1 MNAIIEPNDNFSFE
15 KLTMTSPVVVAGG
28 NHFIKY
34 LLNDRPLY
42 IQPPNCKLKQGIIK
56 AGKRSY
62 CDLMF
67 TNENENFIRWME
79 NLEIHSRKLIFNNR
93 AKWFETELEEHDIE
107 NSFASPLKIF
117 KSGKFY
123 IARVN
128 VPSTLGKTTLKIY
141 DEDENP
147 VDSETLKENENVAT
161 ILEIQGI
168 RCSPRMF
175 QIDLEMKQ
183 LLILKPVDLF
193 EKCILLKPT
202 KPLEEPKYVPV
213 PVAPPIVQQ
222 DKLPEAPVIE
232 ETLTEDTLTEGTLTE
247 DTLTEGTLTEG
258 TLTEGTLTEDTLTE
272 DTLTEG
278 TITEKMPLPEAQ
290 PKPELET
297 KSSDD
302 LEEIELEI
310 DSIDSDEK
318 LFLKKRN
325 DVYYKMYKE
334 ALKKA
339 RVAKE
344 LALTSYLE
352 AKHIK
357 NTYMLTDL
365 SDDSDLDEDLDME
378 D

>member
-1 MNAIIEPNDNFSFE
+1 MNTIIEPNDKFSFAD
-15 KLTMTSPVVVAGG
+15 LVMTSPVVIAGG

-107 NSFASPLKIF
+107 NSFASSLKIF

-128 VPSTLGKTTLKIY
+128 VPTTLGKIMLKIY
-141 DEDENP
+141 DEDENLI
-147 VDSETLKENENVAT
+147 DGDTLKENENVAT

-193 EKCILLKPT
+193 EKCILLKPS
-202 KPLEEPKYVPV
+202 KPLEELKLT
-213 PVAPPIVQQ
+213 PISVS
-222 DKLPEAPVIE
+222 DTHTSELHIPEEKLPE
-232 ETLTEDTLTEGTLTE
+232 
-247 DTLTEGTLTEG
+247 
-258 TLTEGTLTEDTLTE
+258 
-272 DTLTEG
+272 
-278 TITEKMPLPEAQ
+278 EKPI
-290 PKPELET
+290 KPET
-297 KSSDD
+297 KASDD

-310 DSIDSDEK
+310 DSIESDDK
-318 LFLKKRN
+318 IFLKKRN
-325 DVYYKMYKE
+325 DMYYKMYKE
-334 ALKKA
+334 ALQKA
-339 RVAKE
+339 RAAKE
-344 LALTSYLE
+344 LALRSYLD

-365 SDDSDLDEDLDME
+365 SDDSDLDEELDQ
-378 D
+378 

>member
-1 MNAIIEPNDNFSFE
+1 MNAIVEPNDNFSFAN
-15 KLTMTSPVVVAGG
+15 LIMTSPVIVAGG

-128 VPSTLGKTTLKIY
+128 VPTTLGKTTLKIY
-141 DEDENP
+141 DEDENQI
-147 VDSETLKENENVAT
+147 DSDTLKENENVAT

-202 KPLEEPKYVPV
+202 KPLEEPKPT
-213 PVAPPIVQQ
+213 PAPMVLPHVQKPIPSEICEEFFITEPESIPEPEPE
-222 DKLPEAPVIE
+222 PEAE
-232 ETLTEDTLTEGTLTE
+232 
-247 DTLTEGTLTEG
+247 
-258 TLTEGTLTEDTLTE
+258 
-272 DTLTEG
+272 
-278 TITEKMPLPEAQ
+278 PEPEPE
-290 PKPELET
+290 PKKEAY
-297 KSSDD
+297 SDD
-302 LEEIELEI
+302 LEEIELEV
-310 DSIDSDEK
+310 DSIESDEK

-344 LALTSYLE
+344 MALTSYLE

-365 SDDSDLDEDLDME
+365 SDDSDLDDEDLDVE
-378 D
+378 N

>member
-1 MNAIIEPNDNFSFE
+1 MNAIVEPNDKFSFAN
-15 KLTMTSPVVVAGG
+15 LAMTSPVSMAGG

-42 IQPPNCKLKQGIIK
+42 IQPPNCKIKHGFVK
-56 AGKRSY
+56 AGKRAY

-79 NLEIHSRKLIFNNR
+79 NLEAFSRKIIYTNR
-93 AKWFETELEEHDIE
+93 AKWFENDLEEHDIE
-107 NSFASPLKIF
+107 NSFAPPLKIF

-128 VPSTLGKTTLKIY
+128 VPTALGKTSLKVY
-141 DEDENP
+141 DESENV
-147 VDSETLKENENVAT
+147 VDSDTLKENDNVAT
-161 ILEIQGI
+161 ILEIQGV

-175 QIDLEMKQ
+175 QIDMEMKQ

-193 EKCILLKPT
+193 EKCILKPDNRRE
-202 KPLEEPKYVPV
+202 PLEEPAPSV
-213 PVAPPIVQQ
+213 VAVSEKQ
-222 DKLPEAPVIE
+222 PESIIE
-232 ETLTEDTLTEGTLTE
+232 EPIKEEPKHIKEETIMAMIEEDT
-247 DTLTEGTLTEG
+247 
-258 TLTEGTLTEDTLTE
+258 
-272 DTLTEG
+272 
-278 TITEKMPLPEAQ
+278 PN
-290 PKPELET
+290 
-297 KSSDD
+297 KSSDY
-302 LEEIELEI
+302 LEEFDIQVNSIE
-310 DSIDSDEK
+310 SDEK
-318 LFLKKRN
+318 LFLKKRD
-325 DVYYKMYKE
+325 DVYYKMYRE

-365 SDDSDLDEDLDME
+365 SDERDLDEDPDME
-378 D
+378 N

>member
-1 MNAIIEPNDNFSFE
+1 MNAIIEPNDNFSFD
-15 KLTMTSPVVVAGG
+15 KLTLTSPISVAGG

-34 LLNDRPLY
+34 LLNDKPLY
-42 IQPPNCKLKQGIIK
+42 IQPPNCKLKQGIVK
-56 AGKRSY
+56 AGKRAY
-62 CDLMF
+62 GDLMF

-79 NLEIHSRKLIFNNR
+79 NLEIFSRKIIYNNR

-117 KSGKFY
+117 KSGKYY

-128 VPSTLGKTTLKIY
+128 VPNTLGKMVLKIY
-141 DEDENP
+141 DENENI

-175 QIDLEMKQ
+175 QIDMEMKQ

-193 EKCILLKPT
+193 EKCILRTTQKPES
-202 KPLEEPKYVPV
+202 LEESTAPQVVEEPIPTPV
-213 PVAPPIVQQ
+213 REEVDP
-222 DKLPEAPVIE
+222 IE
-232 ETLTEDTLTEGTLTE
+232 EE
-247 DTLTEGTLTEG
+247 
-258 TLTEGTLTEDTLTE
+258 
-272 DTLTEG
+272 
-278 TITEKMPLPEAQ
+278 PV
-290 PKPELET
+290 

-302 LEEIELEI
+302 LEEFDLKL
-310 DSIDSDEK
+310 DSVSSDET
-318 LFLKKRN
+318 LFLKKR
-325 DVYYKMYKE
+325 DEVYYKMYRE

-339 RVAKE
+339 KLAKE

-365 SDDSDLDEDLDME
+365 SDESDLEEDTELEKD
-378 D
+378 

>member
-1 MNAIIEPNDNFSFE
+1 MSAIIEPNDSFSFE

-117 KSGKFY
+117 KSGKYY

-128 VPSTLGKTTLKIY
+128 VPSALGKMTLKIY
-141 DEDENP
+141 DEDENL

-202 KPLEEPKYVPV
+202 KPLEEPKMAPV
-213 PVAPPIVQQ
+213 PLVQPENI
-222 DKLPEAPVIE
+222 KLTETPLPEENLTETILQEDNLNETQPETEPEPEPEPVIE
-232 ETLTEDTLTEGTLTE
+232 V
-247 DTLTEGTLTEG
+247 
-258 TLTEGTLTEDTLTE
+258 
-272 DTLTEG
+272 
-278 TITEKMPLPEAQ
+278 Q
-290 PKPELET
+290 S
-297 KSSDD
+297 KSPDD

-310 DSIDSDEK
+310 DSIESDEK
-318 LFLKKRN
+318 LYLKKRN

-365 SDDSDLDEDLDME
+365 SDDSDLDEDLDIE
-378 D
+378 N

>member
-1 MNAIIEPNDNFSFE
+1 MNAIIEPNDSFSFE

-117 KSGKFY
+117 KSGKYY

-128 VPSTLGKTTLKIY
+128 VPSALGKMTLKIY
-141 DEDENP
+141 DEDENL

-202 KPLEEPKYVPV
+202 KPLEEPKMAPV
-213 PVAPPIVQQ
+213 PLVQPENI
-222 DKLPEAPVIE
+222 KLTETPLPEENLTETILQEDNLNETQPETEPEPEPEPVIE
-232 ETLTEDTLTEGTLTE
+232 V
-247 DTLTEGTLTEG
+247 
-258 TLTEGTLTEDTLTE
+258 
-272 DTLTEG
+272 
-278 TITEKMPLPEAQ
+278 Q
-290 PKPELET
+290 S
-297 KSSDD
+297 KSQDD

-310 DSIDSDEK
+310 DSIESDEK
-318 LFLKKRN
+318 LYLKKRN

-365 SDDSDLDEDLDME
+365 SDDSDLDEDLDIE
-378 D
+378 N

>member
-1 MNAIIEPNDNFSFE
+1 MNAIVEPNDTFSFAN
-15 KLTMTSPVVVAGG
+15 LSMTSPISMAGG

-42 IQPPNCKLKQGIIK
+42 IQPPNCKIKQGFVK
-56 AGKRSY
+56 AGKRAY

-79 NLEIHSRKLIFNNR
+79 NLETFSRKFIYTNR
-93 AKWFETELEEHDIE
+93 VKWFENDLEEHDIE

-128 VPSTLGKTTLKIY
+128 IPTTLGKTSLKVY
-141 DEDENP
+141 DENENV
-147 VDSETLKENENVAT
+147 VDSDTLKENDNVAT
-161 ILEIQGI
+161 ILEIQGV

-175 QIDLEMKQ
+175 QIDMEMKQ

-193 EKCILLKPT
+193 EKCILRPANRQE
-202 KPLEEPKYVPV
+202 PLEEPTKSV
-213 PVAPPIVQQ
+213 
-222 DKLPEAPVIE
+222 
-232 ETLTEDTLTEGTLTE
+232 
-247 DTLTEGTLTEG
+247 
-258 TLTEGTLTEDTLTE
+258 
-272 DTLTEG
+272 
-278 TITEKMPLPEAQ
+278 
-290 PKPELET
+290 LET
-297 KSSDD
+297 RSEPEPEPTQPVSEIRPDPAPEPTQLVLEPEEEEEDNPKKSSDD
-302 LEEIELEI
+302 LEEFDLQVDAIE
-310 DSIDSDEK
+310 SDEK
-318 LFLKKRN
+318 LILKRRD
-325 DVYYKMYKE
+325 DVYYKMYRE

-357 NTYMLTDL
+357 NTYMLADL
-365 SDDSDLDEDLDME
+365 SDESDLDEDPDME
-378 D
+378 N

>member
-1 MNAIIEPNDNFSFE
+1 MNAIIEPNDSFSFE

-117 KSGKFY
+117 KSGKYY

-128 VPSTLGKTTLKIY
+128 VPSALGKMTLKIY
-141 DEDENP
+141 DEDENL

-202 KPLEEPKYVPV
+202 KPLEEPNTAPV
-213 PVAPPIVQQ
+213 PLVQPENI
-222 DKLPEAPVIE
+222 KLTETPLPEENLTEKILQEDNLNETQPETEPEPEPEPVIE
-232 ETLTEDTLTEGTLTE
+232 V
-247 DTLTEGTLTEG
+247 
-258 TLTEGTLTEDTLTE
+258 
-272 DTLTEG
+272 
-278 TITEKMPLPEAQ
+278 Q
-290 PKPELET
+290 S
-297 KSSDD
+297 KSPDD

-310 DSIDSDEK
+310 DSIESDEK
-318 LFLKKRN
+318 LYLKKRN

-365 SDDSDLDEDLDME
+365 SDDSDLDEDLDIE
-378 D
+378 N

>member
-128 VPSTLGKTTLKIY
+128 IPSALGKTTLKIY
-141 DEDENP
+141 DEDENL
-147 VDSETLKENENVAT
+147 VDCETLKENENVAT

-193 EKCILLKPT
+193 EKCILLKQV
-202 KPLEEPKYVPV
+202 KPLEEPKYVPAQ
-213 PVAPPIVQQ
+213 VAPPIVQQ
-222 DKLPEAPVIE
+222 EQLPEAPVIE
-232 ETLTEDTLTEGTLTE
+232 ETLTEE
-247 DTLTEGTLTEG
+247 
-258 TLTEGTLTEDTLTE
+258 
-272 DTLTEG
+272 
-278 TITEKMPLPEAQ
+278 MPLPEAQ
-290 PKPELET
+290 PEPEPES

-302 LEEIELEI
+302 LEEIELEL
-310 DSIDSDEK
+310 DSIESDEK

-365 SDDSDLDEDLDME
+365 SDDSDLDEDLDM
-378 D
+378 DN

>member
-1 MNAIIEPNDNFSFE
+1 MNTIIEPNDNFSFE
-15 KLTMTSPVVVAGG
+15 KLTMTSPVVVSGG

-128 VPSTLGKTTLKIY
+128 IPSALGKTTLKIY
-141 DEDENP
+141 DENENL
-147 VDSETLKENENVAT
+147 VDGDTLKENENVAT

-193 EKCILLKPT
+193 EKCILLKPA
-202 KPLEEPKYVPV
+202 KPLEEPKSLPV
-213 PVAPPIVQQ
+213 Q
-222 DKLPEAPVIE
+222 PENIQ
-232 ETLTEDTLTEGTLTE
+232 
-247 DTLTEGTLTEG
+247 
-258 TLTEGTLTEDTLTE
+258 
-272 DTLTEG
+272 
-278 TITEKMPLPEAQ
+278 ITEAPLPEENLTETILQETQSEPQ
-290 PKPELET
+290 PQPEPEPEPEPEIEVQL
-297 KSSDD
+297 KSPDD
-302 LEEIELEI
+302 LEEIELEL
-310 DSIDSDEK
+310 DSIESDEK

-365 SDDSDLDEDLDME
+365 SDDSDLDEDLE
-378 D
+378 IEN

>member
-15 KLTMTSPVVVAGG
+15 KLTMTSPVVVSGG

-128 VPSTLGKTTLKIY
+128 IPSALGKTTLKIY
-141 DEDENP
+141 DENENL
-147 VDSETLKENENVAT
+147 VDGDTLKENENVAT

-193 EKCILLKPT
+193 EKCILLKPA
-202 KPLEEPKYVPV
+202 KPLEEPKSLPV
-213 PVAPPIVQQ
+213 QPENIQITEAPPPP
-222 DKLPEAPVIE
+222 PEE
-232 ETLTEDTLTEGTLTE
+232 NLTE
-247 DTLTEGTLTEG
+247 
-258 TLTEGTLTEDTLTE
+258 
-272 DTLTEG
+272 
-278 TITEKMPLPEAQ
+278 TILQETQSEPEPQ
-290 PKPELET
+290 PEPEPEPEIEVQL
-297 KSSDD
+297 KSPDD
-302 LEEIELEI
+302 LEEIELEL
-310 DSIDSDEK
+310 DSIESDEK

-365 SDDSDLDEDLDME
+365 SDDSDLDEDLE
-378 D
+378 IEN

>member
-1 MNAIIEPNDNFSFE
+1 MSAIVEPNDNFSFD
-15 KLTMTSPVVVAGG
+15 KLVMTSPVVIAGG

-34 LLNDRPLY
+34 VLNDRPLY
-42 IQPPNCKLKQGIIK
+42 IQPPNCKLKQGVVK

-79 NLEIHSRKLIFNNR
+79 NLETHSRKLIYNNR
-93 AKWFETELEEHDIE
+93 TKWFETELEEHDIE

-128 VPSTLGKTTLKIY
+128 VPTALGKATLKIY
-141 DEDENP
+141 DEDENL
-147 VDSETLKENENVAT
+147 VDSDALKENENVAT

-175 QIDLEMKQ
+175 QIELEMKQ

-193 EKCILLKPT
+193 EKCILKSA
-202 KPLEEPKYVPV
+202 KHLEEPKLPS
-213 PVAPPIVQQ
+213 PPE
-222 DKLPEAPVIE
+222 PMP
-232 ETLTEDTLTEGTLTE
+232 G
-247 DTLTEGTLTEG
+247 
-258 TLTEGTLTEDTLTE
+258 
-272 DTLTEG
+272 
-278 TITEKMPLPEAQ
+278 PLPESM
-290 PKPELET
+290 PEPLPEPP
-297 KSSDD
+297 SESMPESMPEPLPEPPSESMRELDID
-302 LEEIELEI
+302 EVAPSNGLEEIELEL
-310 DSIDSDEK
+310 DSIESDEK

-325 DVYYKMYKE
+325 DVYYKMYRE

-339 RVAKE
+339 RVAKG

-365 SDDSDLDEDLDME
+365 SDDSDLDEDVDME
-378 D
+378 NK

>member
-1 MNAIIEPNDNFSFE
+1 MNAIVEPNDNFSFAN
-15 KLTMTSPVVVAGG
+15 LTMTSPVIVAGG

-128 VPSTLGKTTLKIY
+128 VPTTLGKTTLKIY
-141 DEDENP
+141 DEDENQI
-147 VDSETLKENENVAT
+147 DSDTLKENENVAT

-193 EKCILLKPT
+193 EKCILLKPA
-202 KPLEEPKYVPV
+202 KPLEEPKPT
-213 PVAPPIVQQ
+213 PAPMVLPHVQNPI
-222 DKLPEAPVIE
+222 PSEICE
-232 ETLTEDTLTEGTLTE
+232 EFF
-247 DTLTEGTLTEG
+247 
-258 TLTEGTLTEDTLTE
+258 
-272 DTLTEG
+272 
-278 TITEKMPLPEAQ
+278 ITEPEPITEPIHEPMPEPEPE
-290 PKPELET
+290 PKKEA
-297 KSSDD
+297 SSDD
-302 LEEIELEI
+302 LEEIELEV
-310 DSIDSDEK
+310 DSIESDEK

-344 LALTSYLE
+344 MALTSYLE

-365 SDDSDLDEDLDME
+365 SDDSDLDDEDIDVE
-378 D
+378 N

>member
-1 MNAIIEPNDNFSFE
+1 MNAIIEPNDNFSFD
-15 KLTMTSPVVVAGG
+15 KLIMTSPVVVAGG
-28 NHFIKY
+28 NHFLKY

-128 VPSTLGKTTLKIY
+128 IPSVLGKTTLKIY
-141 DEDENP
+141 DEDENL
-147 VDSETLKENENVAT
+147 VDGETLKENENVAT

-193 EKCILLKPT
+193 EKCILLKSA
-202 KPLEEPKYVPV
+202 KPLEEPKH
-213 PVAPPIVQQ
+213 APTQLDNIQ
-222 DKLPEAPVIE
+222 
-232 ETLTEDTLTEGTLTE
+232 
-247 DTLTEGTLTEG
+247 
-258 TLTEGTLTEDTLTE
+258 
-272 DTLTEG
+272 
-278 TITEKMPLPEAQ
+278 ITETPLPEENLTETILHEENSNETQSEPEPQ
-290 PKPELET
+290 PEPETEPEPEIEVQL
-297 KSSDD
+297 KSPDD
-302 LEEIELEI
+302 LEEIELEL
-310 DSIDSDEK
+310 DSIESDEK

-365 SDDSDLDEDLDME
+365 SDDSDLDEDLDI
-378 D
+378 

>member
-1 MNAIIEPNDNFSFE
+1 M
-15 KLTMTSPVVVAGG
+15 
-28 NHFIKY
+28 
-34 LLNDRPLY
+34 
-42 IQPPNCKLKQGIIK
+42 
-56 AGKRSY
+56 
-62 CDLMF
+62 
-67 TNENENFIRWME
+67 
-79 NLEIHSRKLIFNNR
+79 
-93 AKWFETELEEHDIE
+93 
-107 NSFASPLKIF
+107 
-117 KSGKFY
+117 
-123 IARVN
+123 
-128 VPSTLGKTTLKIY
+128 TLKIY
-141 DEDENP
+141 DEDENL

-202 KPLEEPKYVPV
+202 KPLEEPKMAPV
-213 PVAPPIVQQ
+213 PLVQPENI
-222 DKLPEAPVIE
+222 KLTETPLPEENLTETILQEDNLNETQPETEPEPEPEPVIE
-232 ETLTEDTLTEGTLTE
+232 V
-247 DTLTEGTLTEG
+247 
-258 TLTEGTLTEDTLTE
+258 
-272 DTLTEG
+272 
-278 TITEKMPLPEAQ
+278 Q
-290 PKPELET
+290 S
-297 KSSDD
+297 KSPDD

-310 DSIDSDEK
+310 DSIESDEK
-318 LFLKKRN
+318 LYLKKRN

-365 SDDSDLDEDLDME
+365 SDDSDLDEDLDIE
-378 D
+378 N

>member
-1 MNAIIEPNDNFSFE
+1 MNAIIEPNDNFSFD
-15 KLTMTSPVVVAGG
+15 KLTLTSPISVAGG

-34 LLNDRPLY
+34 LLNDKPLY
-42 IQPPNCKLKQGIIK
+42 IQPPNCKLKQGIVK
-56 AGKRSY
+56 AGKRAY
-62 CDLMF
+62 GDLMF

-79 NLEIHSRKLIFNNR
+79 NLEIFSRKIIYNNR

-117 KSGKFY
+117 KSGKYY

-128 VPSTLGKTTLKIY
+128 VPNTLGKMVLKIY
-141 DEDENP
+141 DENENI

-175 QIDLEMKQ
+175 QIDMEMKQ

-193 EKCILLKPT
+193 EKCILRTTQKPES
-202 KPLEEPKYVPV
+202 LEESTAPQVVEEPIPTPV
-213 PVAPPIVQQ
+213 REEVDPTPF
-222 DKLPEAPVIE
+222 IE
-232 ETLTEDTLTEGTLTE
+232 EE
-247 DTLTEGTLTEG
+247 
-258 TLTEGTLTEDTLTE
+258 
-272 DTLTEG
+272 
-278 TITEKMPLPEAQ
+278 PV
-290 PKPELET
+290 

-302 LEEIELEI
+302 LEEFDLKL
-310 DSIDSDEK
+310 DSVSSDET
-318 LFLKKRN
+318 LFLKKR
-325 DVYYKMYKE
+325 DEVYYKMYRE

-339 RVAKE
+339 KIAKE

-365 SDDSDLDEDLDME
+365 SDESDLEEDTELEKD
-378 D
+378 

>member
-1 MNAIIEPNDNFSFE
+1 MSAIIEPNDSFSFE

-117 KSGKFY
+117 KSGKYY

-128 VPSTLGKTTLKIY
+128 VPSALGKMTLKIY
-141 DEDENP
+141 DEDENL

-202 KPLEEPKYVPV
+202 KPLEEPKMAPV
-213 PVAPPIVQQ
+213 PLVQPENI
-222 DKLPEAPVIE
+222 KLTETPLPEENLTETILQEDNLNETQPETEPEPEPEPVIE
-232 ETLTEDTLTEGTLTE
+232 V
-247 DTLTEGTLTEG
+247 
-258 TLTEGTLTEDTLTE
+258 
-272 DTLTEG
+272 
-278 TITEKMPLPEAQ
+278 Q
-290 PKPELET
+290 S
-297 KSSDD
+297 KSPDD

-310 DSIDSDEK
+310 DSIESDEK
-318 LFLKKRN
+318 LYLKKRN

-365 SDDSDLDEDLDME
+365 SDDSDLDEDLE
-378 D
+378 IEN

>member
-1 MNAIIEPNDNFSFE
+1 MNAIIEPNDNFSFD
-15 KLTMTSPVVVAGG
+15 KLTLTSPISVAGG

-34 LLNDRPLY
+34 LLNDKPLY
-42 IQPPNCKLKQGIIK
+42 IQPPNCKLKQGIVK
-56 AGKRSY
+56 AGKRAY
-62 CDLMF
+62 GDLMF

-79 NLEIHSRKLIFNNR
+79 NLEIFSRKIIYNNR

-117 KSGKFY
+117 KSGKYY

-128 VPSTLGKTTLKIY
+128 VPNTLGKMVLKIY
-141 DEDENP
+141 DENENI

-175 QIDLEMKQ
+175 QIDMEMKQ

-193 EKCILLKPT
+193 EKCILRTTQKLES
-202 KPLEEPKYVPV
+202 LEESTAPQVVEEPIPTPV
-213 PVAPPIVQQ
+213 KEEVVDP
-222 DKLPEAPVIE
+222 IE
-232 ETLTEDTLTEGTLTE
+232 EE
-247 DTLTEGTLTEG
+247 
-258 TLTEGTLTEDTLTE
+258 
-272 DTLTEG
+272 
-278 TITEKMPLPEAQ
+278 PV
-290 PKPELET
+290 
-297 KSSDD
+297 KSPDD
-302 LEEIELEI
+302 LEEFDLKL
-310 DSIDSDEK
+310 DSVSSDET
-318 LFLKKRN
+318 LFLKKR
-325 DVYYKMYKE
+325 DEVYYKMYRE

-339 RVAKE
+339 KIAKE

-365 SDDSDLDEDLDME
+365 SDESDLEEDTELEKD
-378 D
+378 

>member
-128 VPSTLGKTTLKIY
+128 IPSALGKTTLKIY
-141 DEDENP
+141 DEDENL
-147 VDSETLKENENVAT
+147 VDCETLKENENVAT

-193 EKCILLKPT
+193 EKCILLKQV
-202 KPLEEPKYVPV
+202 KPLEEPKYVPTQ
-213 PVAPPIVQQ
+213 VAPPIVQQ
-222 DKLPEAPVIE
+222 EQLPEAPVIE
-232 ETLTEDTLTEGTLTE
+232 ETLTEETLTEE
-247 DTLTEGTLTEG
+247 
-258 TLTEGTLTEDTLTE
+258 
-272 DTLTEG
+272 
-278 TITEKMPLPEAQ
+278 MPIPEAQ
-290 PKPELET
+290 PEPEPES

-302 LEEIELEI
+302 LEEIELEL
-310 DSIDSDEK
+310 DSIESDEK

-365 SDDSDLDEDLDME
+365 SDDSDLDEDLDM
-378 D
+378 DN

>member
-1 MNAIIEPNDNFSFE
+1 MNAIIEPNDSFSFE

-117 KSGKFY
+117 KSGKYY

-128 VPSTLGKTTLKIY
+128 VPSALGKMTLKIY
-141 DEDENP
+141 DEDENL

-161 ILEIQGI
+161 ILEMQGI

-202 KPLEEPKYVPV
+202 KPLEEPKMAPV
-213 PVAPPIVQQ
+213 PLVQPENI
-222 DKLPEAPVIE
+222 KLTETPLPEENLTETILQEDNLNETQPETEPEPEPEPVIE
-232 ETLTEDTLTEGTLTE
+232 V
-247 DTLTEGTLTEG
+247 
-258 TLTEGTLTEDTLTE
+258 
-272 DTLTEG
+272 
-278 TITEKMPLPEAQ
+278 Q
-290 PKPELET
+290 S
-297 KSSDD
+297 KSPDD

-310 DSIDSDEK
+310 DSIESDEK
-318 LFLKKRN
+318 LYLKKRN

-365 SDDSDLDEDLDME
+365 SDDSDLDEDLDIE
-378 D
+378 N

>member
-1 MNAIIEPNDNFSFE
+1 MNAIIEPNDSFSFE

-117 KSGKFY
+117 KSGKYY

-128 VPSTLGKTTLKIY
+128 VPSALGKMTLKIY
-141 DEDENP
+141 DEDENI

-202 KPLEEPKYVPV
+202 KPLEEPKMAPV
-213 PVAPPIVQQ
+213 PLVQPENI
-222 DKLPEAPVIE
+222 KLTETPLPEENLTEKILQEDNLNETQPETEPEPEPEPVIE
-232 ETLTEDTLTEGTLTE
+232 V
-247 DTLTEGTLTEG
+247 
-258 TLTEGTLTEDTLTE
+258 
-272 DTLTEG
+272 
-278 TITEKMPLPEAQ
+278 Q
-290 PKPELET
+290 S
-297 KSSDD
+297 KSPDD

-310 DSIDSDEK
+310 DSIESDEK
-318 LFLKKRN
+318 LYLKKRN

-365 SDDSDLDEDLDME
+365 SDDSDLDEDLDIE
-378 D
+378 N

>member
-1 MNAIIEPNDNFSFE
+1 
-15 KLTMTSPVVVAGG
+15 
-28 NHFIKY
+28 
-34 LLNDRPLY
+34 
-42 IQPPNCKLKQGIIK
+42 
-56 AGKRSY
+56 
-62 CDLMF
+62 MF

-128 VPSTLGKTTLKIY
+128 VPTALGKSTLKIY
-141 DEDENP
+141 DEEENL
-147 VDSETLKENENVAT
+147 VDGETLKENENVAT
-161 ILEIQGI
+161 ILEIQGV

-183 LLILKPVDLF
+183 LLVLKPVDLF
-193 EKCILLKPT
+193 EKCMLLKTP
-202 KPLEEPKYVPV
+202 KPLEESKPAPA
-213 PVAPPIVQQ
+213 PVAQDEYVQLTEPLLSEVERPNELQ
-222 DKLPEAPVIE
+222 EENISEAQPEPEPEPEPVIE
-232 ETLTEDTLTEGTLTE
+232 V
-247 DTLTEGTLTEG
+247 
-258 TLTEGTLTEDTLTE
+258 
-272 DTLTEG
+272 
-278 TITEKMPLPEAQ
+278 Q
-290 PKPELET
+290 T

-302 LEEIELEI
+302 LEEIELEV
-310 DSIDSDEK
+310 DSLESDEK

-365 SDDSDLDEDLDME
+365 SDDSDLDDEDLDAE
-378 D
+378 N

>member
-1 MNAIIEPNDNFSFE
+1 MNAIIEPNDSFSFE

-117 KSGKFY
+117 KSGKYY

-128 VPSTLGKTTLKIY
+128 VPSALGKMTLKIY
-141 DEDENP
+141 DEDENL

-202 KPLEEPKYVPV
+202 KPLEEPKMAPV
-213 PVAPPIVQQ
+213 PLVQPENI
-222 DKLPEAPVIE
+222 KLTETPLPEENLTETILQEDNLNETQPETEPEPEPEPVIE
-232 ETLTEDTLTEGTLTE
+232 V
-247 DTLTEGTLTEG
+247 
-258 TLTEGTLTEDTLTE
+258 
-272 DTLTEG
+272 
-278 TITEKMPLPEAQ
+278 Q
-290 PKPELET
+290 S
-297 KSSDD
+297 KSPDD

-310 DSIDSDEK
+310 DSIESDEK
-318 LFLKKRN
+318 LYLKKRN

-365 SDDSDLDEDLDME
+365 SDDSDLDEDLDIE
-378 D
+378 N

>member
-1 MNAIIEPNDNFSFE
+1 MSGIVEPNDNFSFDE
-15 KLTMTSPVVVAGG
+15 LVLTTPVVITGG

-34 LLNDRPLY
+34 LLNEGPLY

-79 NLEIHSRKLIFNNR
+79 NLEIHSRKLIFKNR

-128 VPSTLGKTTLKIY
+128 VPSVLGKNTLKIY
-141 DEDENP
+141 DENENII
-147 VDSETLKENENVAT
+147 DGDTLKENENVAT

-175 QIDLEMKQ
+175 QIDLEIKQ
-183 LLILKPVDLF
+183 LLLLKPVDIF
-193 EKCILLKPT
+193 DKCILLKPS
-202 KPLEEPKYVPV
+202 KHLEERKM
-213 PVAPPIVQQ
+213 ATINIQQ
-222 DKLPEAPVIE
+222 PEKENEYKIPEPVIE
-232 ETLTEDTLTEGTLTE
+232 
-247 DTLTEGTLTEG
+247 
-258 TLTEGTLTEDTLTE
+258 
-272 DTLTEG
+272 
-278 TITEKMPLPEAQ
+278 PE
-290 PKPELET
+290 PVLEVNV
-297 KSSDD
+297 KLSDG

-310 DSIDSDEK
+310 DSIETHDK
-318 LFLKKRN
+318 ICLKKR
-325 DVYYKMYKE
+325 DDMYYKMYKE

-344 LALTSYLE
+344 LALRSYLD

-365 SDDSDLDEDLDME
+365 SDDSDLDEDLDIYE
-378 D
+378 N

>member
-1 MNAIIEPNDNFSFE
+1 MNTIVEPNDNFSFVN
-15 KLTMTSPVVVAGG
+15 LTMTSPVIVAGG

-42 IQPPNCKLKQGIIK
+42 IQPPNCKLKQGIVK

-128 VPSTLGKTTLKIY
+128 VPTALGKSTLKIY
-141 DEDENP
+141 DEEENL
-147 VDSETLKENENVAT
+147 VDGETLKENENVAT
-161 ILEIQGI
+161 ILEIQGV

-183 LLILKPVDLF
+183 LLVLKPVDLF
-193 EKCILLKPT
+193 EKCMLLKTP
-202 KPLEEPKYVPV
+202 KPLEESKSAPA
-213 PVAPPIVQQ
+213 PVAQEEYVQLTEPLLSEVERPNELHEENISEVQ
-222 DKLPEAPVIE
+222 PEPEPDPEPVIE
-232 ETLTEDTLTEGTLTE
+232 V
-247 DTLTEGTLTEG
+247 
-258 TLTEGTLTEDTLTE
+258 
-272 DTLTEG
+272 
-278 TITEKMPLPEAQ
+278 Q
-290 PKPELET
+290 T

-302 LEEIELEI
+302 LEEIELEV
-310 DSIDSDEK
+310 DSLESDEK

-365 SDDSDLDEDLDME
+365 SDDSDLDDEDLDAE
-378 D
+378 N

>member
-1 MNAIIEPNDNFSFE
+1 MNAIIEPNDNFSFVN
-15 KLTMTSPVVVAGG
+15 LTMTSPVVVAGG

-79 NLEIHSRKLIFNNR
+79 NLEAHSRKLIFNNR

-128 VPSTLGKTTLKIY
+128 VPSALGKTTLKIY
-141 DEDENP
+141 DENENL
-147 VDSETLKENENVAT
+147 VDGDTLKENENVAT

-183 LLILKPVDLF
+183 LLVLKPVDLF

-202 KPLEEPKYVPV
+202 KPLEEPKYAPEPTPTPAPV
-213 PVAPPIVQQ
+213 VQQ
-222 DKLPEAPVIE
+222 PEASLIE
-232 ETLTEDTLTEGTLTE
+232 GTLTEDTLTEGTLTE
-247 DTLTEGTLTEG
+247 DTLTEGTLTE
-258 TLTEGTLTEDTLTE
+258 D
-272 DTLTEG
+272 
-278 TITEKMPLPEAQ
+278 IPLPEAQ
-290 PKPELET
+290 PEPEPEKEVQT

-365 SDDSDLDEDLDME
+365 SDDSDLDEDLDM
-378 D
+378 DD

>member
-1 MNAIIEPNDNFSFE
+1 MSAIIEPNDSFSFD
-15 KLTMTSPVVVAGG
+15 KLTLTSPITMVGG

-34 LLNDRPLY
+34 LLNDKPLY
-42 IQPPNCKLKQGIIK
+42 IQPPNCKLKQGIVK
-56 AGKRSY
+56 AGKRAY
-62 CDLMF
+62 GDLMF

-79 NLEIHSRKLIFNNR
+79 NLEIFSRKIIYNNR

-117 KSGKFY
+117 KSGKYY

-128 VPSTLGKTTLKIY
+128 VPNTLGKMALKIY
-141 DEDENP
+141 DENENI

-175 QIDLEMKQ
+175 QIDMEMKQ

-193 EKCILLKPT
+193 EKCILKT
-202 KPLEEPKYVPV
+202 TQRHESLEEST
-213 PVAPPIVQQ
+213 APPVVEEQI
-222 DKLPEAPVIE
+222 LTPVVDEPIPMPVVEEPIPTPFIE
-232 ETLTEDTLTEGTLTE
+232 EEEP
-247 DTLTEGTLTEG
+247 
-258 TLTEGTLTEDTLTE
+258 
-272 DTLTEG
+272 
-278 TITEKMPLPEAQ
+278 I
-290 PKPELET
+290 

-302 LEEIELEI
+302 LEEFELKL
-310 DSIDSDEK
+310 DSISSDET
-318 LFLKKRN
+318 LFLKKR
-325 DVYYKMYKE
+325 DEVYYKMYRE

-339 RVAKE
+339 KIAKE

-365 SDDSDLDEDLDME
+365 SDESDLDEDTE
-378 D
+378 FENE

>member
-1 MNAIIEPNDNFSFE
+1 MNAIIEPNDSFSFE

-128 VPSTLGKTTLKIY
+128 IPSALGKTTLKIY
-141 DEDENP
+141 DENENL
-147 VDSETLKENENVAT
+147 VDGDTLKENENVAT

-193 EKCILLKPT
+193 EKCLLLKPA
-202 KPLEEPKYVPV
+202 KPLEEPKSLPV
-213 PVAPPIVQQ
+213 QPENIQITEAPPPP
-222 DKLPEAPVIE
+222 PEE
-232 ETLTEDTLTEGTLTE
+232 NLTE
-247 DTLTEGTLTEG
+247 
-258 TLTEGTLTEDTLTE
+258 
-272 DTLTEG
+272 
-278 TITEKMPLPEAQ
+278 TILQETQSEPEPQ
-290 PKPELET
+290 PEPEPEPEPEIEVQL
-297 KSSDD
+297 KSPDD
-302 LEEIELEI
+302 LEEIELEL
-310 DSIDSDEK
+310 DSIESDEK

-365 SDDSDLDEDLDME
+365 SDDSDLDEDLE
-378 D
+378 IEN

>member
-1 MNAIIEPNDNFSFE
+1 MNAIIEPNDSFSFE

-117 KSGKFY
+117 KSGKYY

-128 VPSTLGKTTLKIY
+128 VPSALGKMTLKIY
-141 DEDENP
+141 DEDENL

-202 KPLEEPKYVPV
+202 KPLEEPKTAPV
-213 PVAPPIVQQ
+213 PLVQPENIQ
-222 DKLPEAPVIE
+222 LTETPLPEENLTETILHEDNLNETQPETEPEPEPEPVIE
-232 ETLTEDTLTEGTLTE
+232 V
-247 DTLTEGTLTEG
+247 
-258 TLTEGTLTEDTLTE
+258 
-272 DTLTEG
+272 
-278 TITEKMPLPEAQ
+278 Q
-290 PKPELET
+290 S
-297 KSSDD
+297 KSPDD

-310 DSIDSDEK
+310 DSIESDEK
-318 LFLKKRN
+318 LYLKKRN

-365 SDDSDLDEDLDME
+365 SDDSDLDEDLDIE
-378 D
+378 N